1 MRKFTI
7 TAAALALS
15 LATPS
20 YAQTNNNDI
29 QAIAKNM
36 FAKLGMKKP
45 AMKAMQAAE
54 KMIWLPGTE
63 TEYEYD
69 NSVWSVEAETK
80 YTYDKNG
87 NVVAIV
93 KHETDDDDRYP
104 WTKTELTYDDNGK
117 CTNTL
122 TSGSTDGTNY
132 SPVAK
137 SITKYDENT
146 MMPIEVETLTY
157 NACTNQW
164 TTDMHY
170 RFDITRNAKGDMT
183 SMTHWTLDKNG
194 NWKVY
199 EKAEFEYT
207 EGSNGPTAC
216 TEYSYYDDD
225 DNLSD
230 EPTNTIRIT
239 DIVWDKYD
247 GKFIIDDFE
256 DFASGNNVI
265 KSAKVSMYL
274 EELETDMSFDV
285 TNETANDG
293 GFTLT
298 ASTSILATKLAMVY
312 KKEMLDNNGSYK
324 LGSYMYLNALGIGA
338 TVADKNLISGEYDEI
353 TKDEKGN
360 VTRSAAYEMEEGEK
374 TWSLDEA
381 TDIEYKYD
389 GEHGE
394 LTEKIITEYDE
405 NYEVTEKKKY
415 TYSDF
420 MGINTGINSVTTANN
435 AKTEYYN
442 MQGMKVDA
450 PTEKGIYIIRQGDY
464 AKKMIK
470 R

>member
-1 MRKFTI
+1 MRRITI

-15 LATPS
+15 LATPT

-69 NSVWSVEAETK
+69 NYAWSVEAETK
-80 YTYDKNG
+80 YTYDKKG

-93 KHETDDDDRYP
+93 KHETDDDRYP
-104 WTKTELTYDDNGK
+104 WTKTELTYDDKGN

-122 TSGSTDGTNY
+122 TSCSTDGTIYN
-132 SPVAK
+132 PVEK
-137 SITKYDENT
+137 TIVKYDEST
-146 MMPIEVETLTY
+146 IMPVEVETMTY
-157 NACTNQW
+157 NAYTNQW
-164 TTDMHY
+164 TTNMHY

-194 NWKVY
+194 DWKIY
-199 EKAEFEYT
+199 EKMEFEYT
-207 EGSNGPTAC
+207 EGSKGPTAF
-216 TEYSYYDDD
+216 TEDSYYDDD
-225 DNLSD
+225 DNISD
-230 EPTNTIRIT
+230 NPTSTIKIT
-239 DIVWDKYD
+239 DIVWEKYD
-247 GKFIIDDFE
+247 GKFIANDFE
-256 DFASGNNVI
+256 EFASGNNVI
-265 KSAKVSMYL
+265 KSAKASMYV
-274 EELETDMSFDV
+274 EDYDTNMNFDV
-285 TNETANDG
+285 TNETTDDG

-298 ASTSILATKLAMVY
+298 ASTSMLATKLAMVY

-324 LGSYMYLNALGIGA
+324 LGSYIYLNALEIGA
-338 TVADKNLISGEYDEI
+338 TVADKNLLSGEYDDI

-360 VTRSAAYEMEEGEK
+360 VTHSASYEMEEGEK

-381 TDIEYKYD
+381 TDTEYKYE

-405 NYEVTEKKKY
+405 DNMVTEKKKY

-420 MGINTGINSVTTANN
+420 MGINTGINAVTTANN

-450 PTEKGIYIIRQGDY
+450 PTEKGIYIIKQGDY
-464 AKKMIK
+464 TKKMIK